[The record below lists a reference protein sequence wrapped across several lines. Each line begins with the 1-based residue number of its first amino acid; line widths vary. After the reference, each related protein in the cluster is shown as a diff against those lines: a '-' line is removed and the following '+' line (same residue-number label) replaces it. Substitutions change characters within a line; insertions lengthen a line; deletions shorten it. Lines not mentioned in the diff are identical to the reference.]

1 MQSVP
6 ELRVGAVHVP
16 MVFRQGPARYR
27 PRPGISASEPVFG
40 TASSQ
45 RPARVGSMGTRTWL
59 RHRLFCSPN
68 RAGGGS
74 FGSGDENRSVTAV
87 PASPATT
94 AVSSAAGPD
103 TPCLATGVERVV
115 APIAVPVR
123 TPDGVLMSPGVPGI
137 SCGRCP
143 LCRSVSSANLVT
155 PRQARCV
162 ATAPQQSPS
171 LASYPGATRKVARQS
186 SRDPNKGSDRP

>member
-1 MQSVP
+1 MQSGT
-6 ELRVGAVHVP
+6 ETAR
-16 MVFRQGPARYR
+16 RSGPRSDGVS
-27 PRPGISASEPVFG
+27 PRAYEMFSEPRYFG
-40 TASSQ
+40 QRAPIWDCLVAASG
-45 RPARVGSMGTRTWL
+45 ARSDPKGTRTWL

-68 RAGGGS
+68 RTGGGS

-103 TPCLATGVERVV
+103 TPCLATGIERVV

-171 LASYPGATRKVARQS
+171 LGFIPRRHPQSGPPIVARPQQ
-186 SRDPNKGSDRP
+186 GV